1 MTHEPPFFEV
11 IIVGAGPIG
20 LACALECKSR
30 NLSYLVLEKGTLVN
44 SLYHYPKGMQ
54 FFSSS
59 DKLSL
64 KNTPFISKEP
74 KPFRDEALAYYRGIV
89 HNEGLNIRLFE
100 RVEQIQKSD
109 HKFTVNSSKSA
120 YRSNAVIIATGFFDM
135 PNRLKIAG
143 EELDK
148 VSHYF
153 KDAHFYTNQKVVVV
167 GGNNS
172 AVDAALSCYRAGAE
186 VTMVMRK
193 SSIGE
198 RVKYWVRP
206 EIINRIEDRSITAYY
221 ESTLE
226 EIQDNHVVIK
236 SASGS
241 ITLENDFVLLM
252 TGYRPDYDFLNR
264 IGVAI
269 DQDFNKTPICD
280 EQTLES
286 SVSGLYLAGVVLGGL
301 KTNLWYIENSREHAE
316 RICDHIEKQKEAY
329 A

>member
-1 MTHEPPFFEV
+1 MMHEPRFFEV

-20 LACALECKSR
+20 LACALECTSR
-30 NLSYLVLEKGTLVN
+30 NLSYLVLEKGALVN

-74 KPFRDEALAYYRGIV
+74 KPFRDEALAYYRGIAQGE
-89 HNEGLNIRLFE
+89 NLNIRLFE
-100 RVEQIQKSD
+100 RVEQIQKSGRT
-109 HKFTVNSSKSA
+109 FTVSSSKSA
-120 YRSNAVIIATGFFDM
+120 YRSNAVIIATGFFDI

-153 KDAHFYTNQKVVVV
+153 EDAHFYANQKVVIV

-172 AVDAALSCYRAGAE
+172 AVDAALSCYRAGAH
-186 VTMVMRK
+186 VTMVMRGP
-193 SSIGE
+193 SIGE

-206 EIINRIEDRSITAYY
+206 EIINRIEDQSISAYY

-236 SASGS
+236 TVSKSLT
-241 ITLENDFVLLM
+241 IENDFVLLM
-252 TGYRPDYDFLNR
+252 TGYRPDYDFLHR
-264 IGVAI
+264 IGVSI
-269 DQDFNKTPICD
+269 DQDPNKTPICD
-280 EQTLES
+280 EHTLES